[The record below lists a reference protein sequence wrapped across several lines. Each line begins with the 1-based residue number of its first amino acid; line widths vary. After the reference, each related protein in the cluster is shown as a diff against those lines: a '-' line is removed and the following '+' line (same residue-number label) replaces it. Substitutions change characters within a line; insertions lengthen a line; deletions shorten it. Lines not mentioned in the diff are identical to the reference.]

1 MSQPRLAGL
10 RVVILAG
17 NDAQAAW
24 QLFLRSHG
32 AWVRARGIESVETY
46 YSRRQA
52 LQHPDPVE
60 RTGRKTT
67 SAQGLRGTEVAA
79 QGQLLT
85 EQGLRHFPGLSS
97 GAVRWV
103 PLDLA
108 PRVLQGSSH
117 CDPFAVVARWT
128 GT

>member
-1 MSQPRLAGL
+1 
-10 RVVILAG
+10 V
-17 NDAQAAW
+17 
-24 QLFLRSHG
+24 
-32 AWVRARGIESVETY
+32 
-46 YSRRQA
+46 
-52 LQHPDPVE
+52 
-60 RTGRKTT
+60 
-67 SAQGLRGTEVAA
+67 GTEVAT